1 VELSRE
7 LALKL
12 ERNDP
17 QINKFKQLHDKQIKS
32 CQKLFVGAN
41 KQELDALYKS
51 AKACL
56 SNSAKGLKNP

>member
-1 VELSRE
+1 VDLSRQI
-7 LALKL
+7 ALKL

-17 QINKFKQLHDKQIKS
+17 QINQFKQLHDKQIKS
-32 CQKLFVGAN
+32 CKKLFVGAN

-56 SNSAKGLKNP
+56 SHSAKGLKNP